1 MALRRWEKI
10 LEENGPEKIRVYF
23 RLGLDTGMQP
33 AILQQLKWTDLKT
46 EEQGEQLRQTAI
58 YFEVPS
64 RVDWHKPCRKIYLP
78 PDSI

>member
-46 EEQGEQLRQTAI
+46 EEQGDRFA
-58 YFEVPS
+58 
-64 RVDWHKPCRKIYLP
+64 
-78 PDSI
+78 SIITQGDALG